1 MNFIEVARRGGGR
14 VRVRWDSIT
23 AVVEIFETPG
33 DAKSRRIAHTLQLQL
48 GATNHIVVEGESMDS
63 LWNKMCVASGGAPIG
78 VIDKHSPDYPG
89 YPTPEAAAA

>member
-48 GATNHIVVEGESMDS
+48 GASNHIVVEGESMES
-63 LWNKMCVASGGAPIG
+63 LFTKMTVAGGKGQIMVVDDRAAGIER
-78 VIDKHSPDYPG
+78 S
-89 YPTPEAAAA
+89 AAA